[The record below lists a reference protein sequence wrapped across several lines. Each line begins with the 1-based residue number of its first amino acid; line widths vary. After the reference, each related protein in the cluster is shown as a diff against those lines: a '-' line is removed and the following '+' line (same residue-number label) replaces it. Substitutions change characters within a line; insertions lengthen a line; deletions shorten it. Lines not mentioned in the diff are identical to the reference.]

1 MALKCLWRPKLFRYS
16 DKLIT
21 EIFPKILESNSPY
34 VHSLALDSIKYWKV
48 SKLQEFNKLAELLLG
63 RLPDLAPE
71 YQLSLF
77 KYGILSQETRFVE
90 ALLPHWD
97 NFSFILSS
105 KDITKLV
112 TSLRGDEKSEQMKK
126 FLESIKEDQRNKD
139 LRRYLGVENLS
150 NAEISLDS
158 DIMTV
163 TTGDRTTLYYGLSQ
177 TEPQFSVLLDLIE
190 KFKLKNFILPIQ
202 SKSTDLT
209 RKEVQALLEEK
220 LKDTDNYKTL
230 DIHKMV
236 YTNKMGVK
244 SLNVPWSLV
253 YKKPECKFFAYMPE
267 VNVIK
272 TMTDDFFEV
281 EKNTRL
287 CMVID
292 GCRVLDEVSEYGC
305 YLCTKHRVGYDTYQ
319 DYAMF
324 SSLFYQDFLSAC
336 SQNIGKVNKVTLGNN
351 LVLVPK
357 SMMVGL
363 AKAVACEQK
372 YKPAHKVL
380 LSDENDMLAKVFFDR
395 EV

>member
-21 EIFPKILESNSPY
+21 EIFPKILESNSPF
-34 VHSLALDSIKYWKV
+34 VHSFALDSLKYWKI
-48 SKLQEFNKLAELLLG
+48 SKLQEFNKLATLLLQK
-63 RLPDLAPE
+63 LPDLDPE
-71 YQLSLF
+71 HQLSLF
-77 KYGILSQETRFVE
+77 KYGILSQESHFLE
-90 ALLPHWD
+90 ALLPHWS

-105 KDITKLV
+105 KDITKLM
-112 TSLRGDEKSEQMKK
+112 TSLKTVENSEKMIK
-126 FLESIKEDQRNKD
+126 FLDSLKEENRNRD
-139 LRRYLGVENLS
+139 LGQYLGFENLT

-158 DIMTV
+158 DIITV
-163 TTGDRTTLYYGLSQ
+163 TNGDRTTLYYGLSQ

-190 KFKLKNFILPIQ
+190 KFKLKNLIIPIQ
-202 SKSTDLT
+202 NKSTEMT
-209 RKEVQALLEEK
+209 RKEIQALLQEK
-220 LKDTDNYKTL
+220 LKDTDNYKSL

-244 SLNVPWSLV
+244 SLNVLWSLV
-253 YKKPECKFFAYMPE
+253 YKKPESKFFAYFPE
-267 VNVIK
+267 VNLIK

-292 GCRVLDEVSEYGC
+292 GCRVLDEVSEHGC

-319 DYAMF
+319 DYAIF
-324 SSLFYQDFLSAC
+324 SSLFYKDFLSVC
-336 SQNIGKVNKVTLGNN
+336 SQNIVKVNKVTLGNN

-357 SMMVGL
+357 QMMIGL
-363 AKAVACEQK
+363 AKAVAGQQRFK
-372 YKPAHKVL
+372 AVNKAV

-395 EV
+395 EM